1 MPERS
6 LGVRVRRLRGEVR
19 QREIERVV
27 ALWRSSGSSQSRFC
41 AEQGISTQTLRRWRT
56 SLDGEVRRSKPAFIE
71 VKTPRAETMYEIV
84 LASGACVRIPAGFD
98 EGEVARLLH
107 VARSC

>member
-1 MPERS
+1 MSERS
-6 LGVRVRRLRGEVR
+6 LGVRVRRLRGEAR
-19 QREIERVV
+19 RREIERVV

-56 SLDGEVRRSKPAFIE
+56 SLDVEAQRSKPAFIE
-71 VKTPRAETMYEIV
+71 VKAPRAEMMYEIV

-98 EGEVARLLH
+98 EGEVTRLLRIAH
-107 VARSC
+107 SC